1 MILSV
6 PESRLSRMWIKYLDA
21 SIQEHIV
28 HENCAYLIDIKTM
41 RESGVDTARVIQEAT
56 NKFGAERI
64 DEN

>member
-6 PESRLSRMWIKYLDA
+6 PESRLSRMWIKYLDD

-28 HENCAYLIDIKTM
+28 HENFTYLIDIKSA
-41 RESGVDTARVIQEAT
+41 RECGVDMSRVIEEAT
-56 NKFGAERI
+56 KKFGAERI